1 MSKFKFIFSRGE
13 CELAS
18 YDSSGAGA
26 EIIFPKGTSGE
37 VKVGNQSFPLVS
49 GRALLHLAGIKDGLY
64 QPTLCYGER
73 EYKLATV
80 KKDGNRVL
88 HPGYTTD
95 ELCAKF
101 DEQRRIRSA
110 LRELS
115 ERYNKLEEYVLGKG
129 IF

>member
-26 EIIFPKGTSGE
+26 EIVFPKGTSGE
-37 VKVGNQSFPLVS
+37 VKVGAKSFPVAS
-49 GRALLHLAGIKDGLY
+49 GRAQLHLAGIEDGIY
-64 QPTLCYGER
+64 RPTLLYGGR
-73 EYKLATV
+73 EYELSAI
-80 KKDGNRVL
+80 KKEGNRVL
-88 HPGYTTD
+88 HPGYTTE

-101 DEQRRIRSA
+101 DEQRRTRSA